1 MKGLVIIK
9 VVIIMIIGLF
19 VYRFDDIYE
28 FLRVYKSGI
37 DKGRNER
44 YIVKIW

>member
-1 MKGLVIIK
+1 MKGLVTIK
-9 VVIIMIIGLF
+9 VVTTMTIGLS

-28 FLRVYKSGI
+28 FLRVHKSGI

-44 YIVKIW
+44 YIVKI